1 MQGKERIEAAL
12 ALLDV
17 SCDRID
23 DAGCSPSAEEA
34 TLSSLP
40 FEVLITIAAD
50 LLPAG
55 GLSDTHAA
63 WSAAMNF
70 TSASHLTNAALVEAI
85 RARIPV
91 AIPEDWRFSPAGLC
105 AHINSLLSGGGGRSK
120 WRRLRPV
127 QAVRAQSTHS
137 VPVQAAPRLSG
148 ASLCRVAKERLV
160 LYGGRDTAS
169 SDTLDHT
176 HFATVRSGAVLWSK
190 LLHSAH
196 GPRPPARCYHTATAL
211 ESDGP
216 SAPHPMVVF
225 GGAGEGDAG
234 GENLLGDL
242 WMLSVGADGAGGK
255 WRGPL
260 HPSGEPPAPRSS
272 HICALWPSERAL
284 IFHGGLTSGGVRGD
298 VYLLKGLQSSPAADG
313 EWLAMQTS
321 GVALQR
327 AHHSGGVVNEATLLI
342 VSGQDETLITRH
354 TLASLDLC
362 TWSWSSLNL
371 IKPAARIDGA
381 CAAIK
386 GVGLAIFGG
395 VGRDFGFVPTS
406 DAWLLRAAD
415 DVEPQGPLAH
425 HTPPDASPSADG
437 PCPRACLGLCADG
450 LTIYAF
456 GGFDGDA
463 DLNDLWALDLLH
475 TADGAAP
482 CNPSARKT
490 ANGIPGHALFD
501 AAIFKA
507 RQSRACAVLHATP
520 TFDDPS
526 GTSIHTL
533 VSQAWQM
540 RRHVH

>member
-1 MQGKERIEAAL
+1 MHRFALPPDAAPAQPRGAELSTFGIVLFRDAQLSALFLQPQLYKMQGKERIEAAL

-91 AIPEDWRFSPAGLC
+91 AIPEDWRFSPAGLF

-190 LLHSAH
+190 LLLHSAH
-196 GPRPPARCYHTATAL
+196 GPRLPR
-211 ESDGP
+211 
-216 SAPHPMVVF
+216 
-225 GGAGEGDAG
+225 DAITQ
-234 GENLLGDL
+234 
-242 WMLSVGADGAGGK
+242 
-255 WRGPL
+255 P
-260 HPSGEPPAPRSS
+260 PRS
-272 HICALWPSERAL
+272 RAMDP
-284 IFHGGLTSGGVRGD
+284 R
-298 VYLLKGLQSSPAADG
+298 
-313 EWLAMQTS
+313 
-321 GVALQR
+321 R
-327 AHHSGGVVNEATLLI
+327 
-342 VSGQDETLITRH
+342 
-354 TLASLDLC
+354 
-362 TWSWSSLNL
+362 
-371 IKPAARIDGA
+371 RI
-381 CAAIK
+381 
-386 GVGLAIFGG
+386 
-395 VGRDFGFVPTS
+395 R
-406 DAWLLRAAD
+406 WW
-415 DVEPQGPLAH
+415 
-425 HTPPDASPSADG
+425 
-437 PCPRACLGLCADG
+437 CLG
-450 LTIYAF
+450 
-456 GGFDGDA
+456 
-463 DLNDLWALDLLH
+463 H
-475 TADGAAP
+475 
-482 CNPSARKT
+482 R
-490 ANGIPGHALFD
+490 
-501 AAIFKA
+501 
-507 RQSRACAVLHATP
+507 
-520 TFDDPS
+520 
-526 GTSIHTL
+526 
-533 VSQAWQM
+533 
-540 RRHVH
+540 